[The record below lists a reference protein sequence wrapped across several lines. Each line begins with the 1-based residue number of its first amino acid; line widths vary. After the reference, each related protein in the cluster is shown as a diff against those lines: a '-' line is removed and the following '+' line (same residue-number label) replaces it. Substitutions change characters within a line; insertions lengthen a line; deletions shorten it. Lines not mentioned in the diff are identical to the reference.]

1 MPSSSPL
8 RHDLSPSLLNP
19 TKRGRTL
26 PRLPEP
32 TLTAMSTAATLPRRD
47 SPATDCLPLTPH
59 GLVCKTPVTTHAC
72 LLGSACTARP
82 DAVCCCQR
90 RKGHESGVHNTC
102 PRARACRTSAP
113 TLQTTTSTRPDPR
126 PQAAETTSP
135 AAARY
140 LHPLAGTGRQQ
151 ESVPT
156 AAAAA
161 DKPPPRR
168 ALNRIEQPASGRSP
182 FQASATA
189 CPPRAG
195 ASPAKAANSSIPF
208 SRIQG
213 NGDEAEIEAGS
224 DEDVPGGADPIVRA
238 ATTRSHSSRAKA

>member
-1 MPSSSPL
+1 M
-8 RHDLSPSLLNP
+8 
-19 TKRGRTL
+19 
-26 PRLPEP
+26 
-32 TLTAMSTAATLPRRD
+32 
-47 SPATDCLPLTPH
+47 
-59 GLVCKTPVTTHAC
+59 
-72 LLGSACTARP
+72 
-82 DAVCCCQR
+82 
-90 RKGHESGVHNTC
+90 HNTC

-113 TLQTTTSTRPDPR
+113 TLQTTTSTRPDP
-126 PQAAETTSP
+126 QAAETTSP

-140 LHPLAGTGRQQ
+140 LHPLASTGRQQ

-208 SRIQG
+208 SRNRSRCAERDTHEWCPITSLTSLIQFHSLKVG
-213 NGDEAEIEAGS
+213 QTDNLIRILITPYPAVFSMLGGS
-224 DEDVPGGADPIVRA
+224 KRTRADQQRQ
-238 ATTRSHSSRAKA
+238 SRGKR

>member
-1 MPSSSPL
+1 MSSSSPL
-8 RHDLSPSLLNP
+8 RHDLSPSLPNP
-19 TKRGRTL
+19 TKRGRNH

-72 LLGSACTARP
+72 LLGSACTASRRCLLLP
-82 DAVCCCQR
+82 KTVIR

-113 TLQTTTSTRPDPR
+113 TLQTTTSARPDPR

-140 LHPLAGTGRQQ
+140 LPALDGIDGILAEHRWKHLVQIGQLL
-151 ESVPT
+151 P
-156 AAAAA
+156 
-161 DKPPPRR
+161 
-168 ALNRIEQPASGRSP
+168 
-182 FQASATA
+182 
-189 CPPRAG
+189 
-195 ASPAKAANSSIPF
+195 
-208 SRIQG
+208 
-213 NGDEAEIEAGS
+213 
-224 DEDVPGGADPIVRA
+224 
-238 ATTRSHSSRAKA
+238 